1 MKKITYL
8 MTISIFLFS
17 YALIAQQKEE
27 KKETGKEEFRIVKTD
42 TIGYPLIKTSVEMI
56 SKVQPIKGDFI
67 IQDEAGNKAN
77 IVTFEKK
84 GEEGK
89 TATASRLIYFLLDA
103 SAYTSG
109 TPITTIKN
117 SLKESFYGGLNK
129 ESDLI
134 NVGYF
139 GHDNKIKNLERDFSS
154 NYDNFASDINSI
166 VASLDTTGK
175 LPDANKAI
183 YDAIDYF
190 RQSGKD
196 GQKILIVISGAINKE
211 RTAYKRDNIID
222 RAKKVGVN
230 IYTINYKI
238 DKFEEKFSPDD
249 LRVISDKTDAESKNV
264 TESTEIK
271 NALEEFLKSGRTSTS
286 AEEATLRYE
295 ISFEVPAV
303 KDGAE
308 HSFKII
314 YKGQEQIGY
323 FTAPGYKGG
332 GGIFGIF
339 NGYGFIIIIVV
350 VLLLGGVGYWQY
362 NEAKLRRLEEEEVAA
377 QEQIEREQEE
387 KRREREHQNR
397 LQTIQE
403 QNIRLQE
410 QLRMKEQELAR
421 KIDEVPTVIPSSK
434 IDPKKTMI
442 GGGGG
447 APVLQVVAGA
457 FSKNYRLNKPT
468 MTIGRAAN
476 NDIIIPE
483 QTVSSHHA
491 TLTIENGNFFISDM
505 DSTNGTFVNG
515 TRIDKKMLKGGDLL
529 KLGGASCKFE
539 IV

>member
-42 TIGYPLIKTSVEMI
+42 TVGYPLIKTSVEMI

-362 NEAKLRRLEEEEVAA
+362 NEAKLRRLEDEEIAA

-410 QLRMKEQELAR
+410 QLKMKEQELAR
-421 KIDEVPTVIPSSK
+421 KIDEVPTVVPSSK

-529 KLGGASCKFE
+529 RLGGAGCKFE

>member
-1 MKKITYL
+1 MEKIKYL
-8 MTISIFLFS
+8 LTIIIFFLAYS
-17 YALIAQQKEE
+17 VIAQQKDE
-27 KKETGKEEFRIVKTD
+27 KKEQDFRIVKTD
-42 TIGYPLIKTSVEMI
+42 TAGYPLIKTSVEMV
-56 SKVQPIKGDFI
+56 SKIQPIKGDFV
-67 IQDEAGNKAN
+67 IQDETGNKVN
-77 IVTFEKK
+77 IITFEKK

-117 SLKESFYGGLNK
+117 SVKESFSGGLNK

-139 GHDNKIKNLERDFSS
+139 GHDNLIKNLERDFGS
-154 NYDNFASDINSI
+154 NYGNFESDINSI
-166 VASLDTTGK
+166 TASGDTTGK

-190 RQSGKD
+190 RKSDKT
-196 GQKILIVISGAINKE
+196 GQKILIIISGAMSKG
-211 RTAYKRDNIID
+211 RTAYSRDNVID

-238 DKFEEKFSPDD
+238 DKFEDKFFPDD
-249 LRVISDKTDAESKNV
+249 LSIMSNKTDAEFKNV

-271 NALEEFLKSGRTSTS
+271 NALDEFLKSGRSSTP
-286 AEEATLRYE
+286 AEEGTLRYE
-295 ISFEVPAV
+295 ISFEVPNV

-308 HSFKII
+308 HSFKLT
-314 YKGQEQIGY
+314 YKGQELNGY
-323 FTAPGYKGG
+323 FTAPGEKGNS
-332 GGIFGIF
+332 GIFGIL
-339 NGYGFIIIIVV
+339 NGYGFIIIIIIG
-350 VLLLGGVGYWQY
+350 LLLGGVAYWQY
-362 NEAKLRRLEEEEVAA
+362 NENRLRKLEEEEIAA
-377 QEQIEREQEE
+377 QEQIDREQDE
-387 KRREREHQNR
+387 KRREKEHQNR
-397 LQTIQE
+397 LQSIQE

-410 QLRMKEQELAR
+410 QLKMKEQELAR

-505 DSTNGTFVNG
+505 NSTNGTFVNG

>member
-1 MKKITYL
+1 MKKVQYL
-8 MTISIFLFS
+8 LTIIIFFLVYS
-17 YALIAQQKEE
+17 VTAQQKDD
-27 KKETGKEEFRIVKTD
+27 KKETGKEDFRIVKTD
-42 TIGYPLIKTSVEMI
+42 TAGYPLIKTSIEMI
-56 SKVQPIKGDFI
+56 SKIQPIKGDFV
-67 IQDEAGNKAN
+67 IQDETGNKAN
-77 IVTFEKK
+77 IITFEKK

-89 TATASRLIYFLLDA
+89 TATSSRLIYFLLDA

-117 SLKESFYGGLNK
+117 SVKESFAGGLNK

-139 GHDNKIKNLERDFSS
+139 GHDNLVKNLERDFGS
-154 NYDNFASDINSI
+154 NYSNFESDINSI
-166 VASLDTTGK
+166 TASNDTTGK

-190 RQSGKD
+190 RKSDKT

-211 RTAYKRDNIID
+211 KTAYKRDNIID

-238 DKFEEKFSPDD
+238 DKFEDKFFPDD
-249 LRVISDKTDAESKNV
+249 LRIMSDKTDAEYKNV

-271 NALEEFLKSGRTSTS
+271 NALDEFLKSARSSTTT
-286 AEEATLRYE
+286 EDATLRCE
-295 ISFEVPAV
+295 ISFEVPNV

-308 HSFKII
+308 HSFKIV
-314 YKGQEQIGY
+314 YKGQEVNGY
-323 FTAPGYKGG
+323 FTAPGDKGSS
-332 GGIFGIF
+332 GIFGIL
-339 NGYGFIIIIVV
+339 NGYGFIIVIVIG
-350 VLLLGGVGYWQY
+350 LLIGGVAYWQY
-362 NEAKLRRLEEEEVAA
+362 NEARLRKLEEEEMEA
-377 QEQIEREQEE
+377 QEQIEREQDE

-410 QLRMKEQELAR
+410 QLKMKEQELAR
-421 KIDEVPTVIPSSK
+421 KIDEVPTVIPASK

-491 TLTIENGNFFISDM
+491 TLTIENGNFFISDIN
-505 DSTNGTFVNG
+505 STNGTFVNG

>member
-17 YALIAQQKEE
+17 YALIAQQKDE

-42 TIGYPLIKTSVEMI
+42 TVGYPLIKTSVEMI

-314 YKGQEQIGY
+314 YKGQEQ
-323 FTAPGYKGG
+323 
-332 GGIFGIF
+332 
-339 NGYGFIIIIVV
+339 
-350 VLLLGGVGYWQY
+350 
-362 NEAKLRRLEEEEVAA
+362 
-377 QEQIEREQEE
+377 
-387 KRREREHQNR
+387 
-397 LQTIQE
+397 
-403 QNIRLQE
+403 
-410 QLRMKEQELAR
+410 
-421 KIDEVPTVIPSSK
+421 
-434 IDPKKTMI
+434 
-442 GGGGG
+442 
-447 APVLQVVAGA
+447 
-457 FSKNYRLNKPT
+457 
-468 MTIGRAAN
+468 
-476 NDIIIPE
+476 
-483 QTVSSHHA
+483 
-491 TLTIENGNFFISDM
+491 
-505 DSTNGTFVNG
+505 
-515 TRIDKKMLKGGDLL
+515 
-529 KLGGASCKFE
+529 
-539 IV
+539 

>member
-27 KKETGKEEFRIVKTD
+27 KKETSKEEFRIVKTD

-190 RQSGKD
+190 RQSGKE

-230 IYTINYKI
+230 VYTINYKI

-323 FTAPGYKGG
+323 FTAPGYKGS

-362 NEAKLRRLEEEEVAA
+362 NEAKLRRLEDEEIAA
-377 QEQIEREQEE
+377 QEQIEREQNE
-387 KRREREHQNR
+387 KKREREHQNR